1 MSKHRPPSQRV
12 VITGLGALTPIGNT
26 VADYWKSLVEGRS
39 GIAHFTLLDPA
50 GYPCTYAGEVKGF
63 SPEQFLEPKAA
74 RRMARFSQFAVVAA
88 GQAIADAKLDMAKE
102 DPYKVG
108 VLLGNGNGGYP
119 TIEEGVRTLVAKGG
133 MRLSPFFFPM
143 TLPNMAA
150 SQVSLTYGLKGYS
163 STVVTACAAGNQ
175 AIGEAAEVIR
185 RGNCDVMV
193 TGGVEAGIS
202 LLGLGGFAVMKALS
216 TSFND
221 NPSKGSRPFDGKRDG
236 FVPAEGAGILIIES
250 LEHAMRRGAI
260 VLAEVLGYGAS
271 ADAFHIVAPDEDG
284 AGAAKA
290 MERAI
295 QDAGIAPEEVG
306 YINAHGTSTPLNDL
320 TETLAI
326 KRLFGKG
333 AYSIPISSSKS
344 MIGHGLGAAGG
355 MEAVACV
362 KTLLEG
368 VIHPTINQEV
378 PDPKCDLDYVPNV
391 ARQKDVR
398 VVIKNSFGFGGQNA
412 CVVFGK
418 FEG

>member
-1 MSKHRPPSQRV
+1 MPKHRPPSQRV

-26 VADYWKSLVEGRS
+26 VADYWTSLVEGRS

-88 GQAIADAKLDMAKE
+88 GQAIADAKLDMTKE

-216 TSFND
+216 TGFND

-250 LEHAMRRGAI
+250 MEHAMRRGAT

-295 QDAGIAPEEVG
+295 EDAGIAPEEVG

-333 AYSIPISSSKS
+333 AYNIPISSSKS

-362 KTLLEG
+362 KTLVEG

-398 VVIKNSFGFGGQNA
+398 IAIKNSFGFGGQNA